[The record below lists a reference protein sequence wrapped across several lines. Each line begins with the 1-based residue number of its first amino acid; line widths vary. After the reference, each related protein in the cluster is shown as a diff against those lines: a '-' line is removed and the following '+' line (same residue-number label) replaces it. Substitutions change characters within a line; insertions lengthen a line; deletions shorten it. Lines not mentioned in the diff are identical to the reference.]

1 MCLILQVGQLRKRG
15 VNNSHA
21 GLKLFPADIL
31 PISSCCTDMESKS
44 KLCWLHRF
52 QSERQH
58 GWKQICNWASTA
70 LQHPKKKTTCRWRA
84 SLSLFASQGAPRSL
98 ARRAREPRKARLPD
112 GAWRWEVAL
121 RLQCARGRNP
131 VSITLICCKDSA
143 PQCPLP
149 LFFVGIPHPSVHY
162 LYFFVGIPHPS
173 VHYPYFL

>member
-70 LQHPKKKTTCRWRA
+70 LQLHQWTMGLTMLSAKKSVEIPPTGCACKRTHVHFARRPELTWNCGGSSPGAAVTPRINLRYIQRGINSQSYSHVAVA
-84 SLSLFASQGAPRSL
+84 SLSKQGF
-98 ARRAREPRKARLPD
+98 D
-112 GAWRWEVAL
+112 WM
-121 RLQCARGRNP
+121 
-131 VSITLICCKDSA
+131 
-143 PQCPLP
+143 
-149 LFFVGIPHPSVHY
+149 SVHVC
-162 LYFFVGIPHPS
+162 LFW
-173 VHYPYFL
+173 